1 MVNSPDGESSR
12 RSFLTNAGLG
22 ASAAALLAGLNQGAQ
37 AQKADPVIVGC
48 PMPLTGVV
56 AADGIEFRR
65 GIEMSAKEINALGGI
80 LGRPIE
86 LRFADTESK
95 GDDVI
100 TAAGQRL
107 IDKLVAEGRLREV
120 TEIAVEGWL
129 AFVRAACV
137 KWIQSPNISRADLT
151 EMCLRA
157 FDCALGHPNKLL
169 ASPNVRNM
177 RSRLIALLPRR

>member
-1 MVNSPDGESSR
+1 MVNSPDGKSSR

-65 GIEMSAKEINALGGI
+65 GIEMRYEKEINALSSI

-86 LRFADTESK
+86 LKFADTESK

-107 IDKLVAEGRLREV
+107 IDKDN
-120 TEIAVEGWL
+120 
-129 AFVRAACV
+129 ACV
-137 KWIQSPNISRADLT
+137 LISGYNVGTQTALQNVVAGASLVYLHADTARAHRYG
-151 EMCLRA
+151 EQ
-157 FDCALGHPNKLL
+157 G
-169 ASPNVRNM
+169 
-177 RSRLIALLPRR
+177 PR

>member
-1 MVNSPDGESSR
+1 MVNSPDHRGESSR

-56 AADGIEFRR
+56 AADCIEFLR

-86 LRFADTESK
+86 LKFADTESK

-107 IDKLVAEGRLREV
+107 IDKDN
-120 TEIAVEGWL
+120 
-129 AFVRAACV
+129 ACV
-137 KWIQSPNISRADLT
+137 LISGYNVGTQTALQNVVAGASLVYLHADTARAHIDMVSKDP
-151 EMCLRA
+151 EKYWGSFMYCR
-157 FDCALGHPNKLL
+157 P
-169 ASPNVRNM
+169 
-177 RSRLIALLPRR
+177 RSFTDTPISI